1 MKKIIF
7 AAMVLLCA
15 YATSFAQSKTP
26 TAATAA
32 FNQKFPNATK
42 VKWDKES
49 SNNYEAEFELKG
61 VKYSANFSEK
71 GEWLETESPFSF
83 NQLPEKVQ
91 TAFNTSHKGVTP
103 KAVSKIET
111 SKQGT
116 IYELEITKGIKTVEL
131 FYKQDGTET
140 KE

>member
-7 AAMVLLCA
+7 AAIVLLCT
-15 YATSFAQSKTP
+15 YSTSFAQSKTP
-26 TAATAA
+26 TAAKTA
-32 FNQKFPNATK
+32 FNQKFPNASK

-49 SNNYEAEFELKG
+49 SNNYEAEFEWKG
-61 VKYSANFSEK
+61 VKYSANFNEK
-71 GEWLETESPFSF
+71 GEWLETESLFSF

-91 TAFNTSHKGVTP
+91 TAFASTHKGKTP

-131 FYKQDGTET
+131 FYKSDGSET